1 MKAEFEKL
9 LKNSDWLLNSLKH
22 HPKRDDIWQ
31 ITVNFSSYSS
41 LYGTVSDLMKLCCV
55 AWQSEEPYISDTV
68 GNSNID
74 FANIIELALQLMPKG
89 ESEFLD
95 EVKRIKMMNISNP
108 KTFPEFNYSTT
119 TILSTKQQP
128 G

>member
-9 LKNSDWLLNSLKH
+9 LKNSDWLLNSMKQ

-31 ITVNFSSYSS
+31 ITVNFSSYTS
-41 LYGTVSDLMKLCCV
+41 LYATVSDLMKLCCV
-55 AWQSEEPYISDTV
+55 AWQTDEPYISDTV
-68 GNSNID
+68 GNPNID

-95 EVKRIKMMNISNP
+95 EVNRIKLKVDTEPEPNP
-108 KTFPEFNYSTT
+108 VFNYSTI
-119 TILSTKQQP
+119 TILQSTA
-128 G
+128 